1 MIYYFITLKLKQ
13 TLSYRKFYTAGVGLI
28 KGDEAMKKDY
38 DKTSS
43 FKILHAGL
51 ENAPQTTLQ
60 MYIIIST
67 WGSTGKQINDTK
79 SIYHG
84 NQVATIR
91 SICGHP
97 MCAYPHTSRGALHEC
112 T

>member
-1 MIYYFITLKLKQ
+1 
-13 TLSYRKFYTAGVGLI
+13 
-28 KGDEAMKKDY
+28 MKKDY

-43 FKILHAGL
+43 LKILHAGL

-79 SIYHG
+79 IIASSLTL
-84 NQVATIR
+84 TIR
-91 SICGHP
+91 Q
-97 MCAYPHTSRGALHEC
+97 CAQETIQLRSPTLSSASPGSPRQFL
-112 T
+112 TNSSTT